1 MSVLLLA
8 AGIIDRSG
16 QPLLPELTLPEG
28 SCEFRLWC
36 QMMPLHWSDPIPCV
50 QQASLDLRR
59 RKAGKLCQGSS
70 CPRCEELARLH
81 PQSSRW
87 LQLVEE
93 AKAQASFAA
102 LKAKDSPVVVNIR
115 YGKRIAPIVLP
126 REPKVSVAAVLSS
139 FSFRLCASQQWP
151 RCAACRRLQHC
162 AKHLEQL
169 QEILLPAVIP
179 AGTCSLQ
186 LWQGL
191 AQVCFDE
198 DLNDLETFSSAAC
211 VAKVD
216 PKCPPCLP
224 GCPRCAAVAE
234 ADPNLA
240 SVRARR
246 HFWRCKRGA
255 FLLRCGL
262 TTGTDGGLASF
273 LQRACP
279 ELVFQLMVSFL

>member
-1 MSVLLLA
+1 MARGLH
-8 AGIIDRSG
+8 
-16 QPLLPELTLPEG
+16 P
-28 SCEFRLWC
+28 SCCRV
-36 QMMPLHWSDPIPCV
+36 S
-50 QQASLDLRR
+50 RR
-59 RKAGKLCQGSS
+59 RPMG
-70 CPRCEELARLH
+70 
-81 PQSSRW
+81 
-87 LQLVEE
+87 
-93 AKAQASFAA
+93 
-102 LKAKDSPVVVNIR
+102 
-115 YGKRIAPIVLP
+115 
-126 REPKVSVAAVLSS
+126 AVLSS

-151 RCAACRRLQHC
+151 RCAACRRRLQHC

-240 SVRARR
+240 SVRGLAAPSGSQG
-246 HFWRCKRGA
+246 CKRGA

-273 LQRACP
+273 LQRW
-279 ELVFQLMVSFL
+279 SSS